1 MLHITLYLCE
11 NVTHNTF
18 SFFQVLLVVGNRVL
32 LRDSIPLPRSSLRR
46 HHIRKEGEWVDLLRI
61 SPALEVNLQRQK
73 REALRRE
80 SLGRLDR
87 SRTRL
92 ANTRGPSRWRINL
105 ACGRPARS
113 LSTRAQRRNR
123 EELAVC
129 KHLVRF
135 HREEDIMKTA
145 EEKRVEEEDGWVEME
160 DEEVEE
166 AVEEEEEEDLP
177 AVGKCKYHDKRNNK
191 ITELRIIF
199 QREKQNS

>member
-1 MLHITLYLCE
+1 M
-11 NVTHNTF
+11 
-18 SFFQVLLVVGNRVL
+18 
-32 LRDSIPLPRSSLRR
+32 
-46 HHIRKEGEWVDLLRI
+46 DLLRI

-87 SRTRL
+87 RSRTRL

-105 ACGRPARS
+105 ACGRPVRS
-113 LSTRAQRRNR
+113 LATRAQRRNR
-123 EELAVC
+123 DELAVC

-145 EEKRVEEEDGWVEME
+145 EEKRVEEEEGWVEME
-160 DEEVEE
+160 DEEVAFEVEE
-166 AVEEEEEEDLP
+166 AVEEEEDEDLP

-191 ITELRIIF
+191 ITELRTIF